1 MFESLESEEIPEEL
15 PLTNPLD
22 YPPLPV
28 QEEPL
33 PPVPSSN
40 APPFTGPKMI
50 HNAAHR
56 WTAEDGFKP
65 LTRKDFPRWIDDV
78 GIKNPIARKYPKNRK
93 ALYKKRMKKG
103 GWKNAH
109 QTMPILGAVSS
120 KQLGMKTIPIEPK
133 KGSRKYFTTSG
144 MNW

>member
-15 PLTNPLD
+15 PLTNPVD
-22 YPPLPV
+22 YPPLPI

-33 PPVPSSN
+33 PAPVSISDN
-40 APPFTGPKMI
+40 PPGSTNI
-50 HNAAHR
+50 YHDAAHR
-56 WTAEDGFKP
+56 WTAEKGFKP

-78 GIKNPIARKYPKNRK
+78 GIKNPIARKYPMKRK
-93 ALYKKRMKKG
+93 ALYKKRMNMG
-103 GWKNAH
+103 GWKNTH

-120 KQLGMKTIPIEPK
+120 KQLGMKTIPIEMK
-133 KGSRKYFTTSG
+133 KGARKYFTTSG